1 MSNPFQGV
9 KFAEYQPTYVGQ
21 PVDEFAKTMTVL
33 NQRYD
38 ESYAMKD
45 ALDGIL
51 ADIKVDDVNKPHLQN
66 RINAVRDEL
75 KDVVATGRFEHANKT
90 IRGAISGLTKDKALK
105 TSMEHYQSREAKK
118 EELRKKY
125 ETGYFSKELYDDE
138 IEKLNNYGGIG
149 DPDDLGFYNQYEFN
163 EGAKFVEIEDVIAK
177 GLANY
182 IGGNRN
188 TTQTT
193 DLTYNS
199 IDGAG
204 GMPSITAQESR
215 LLGMPSISTSRSTA
229 HTDGYEAG
237 AIAQASIVSNPDAM
251 AYLERVAEI
260 RTRKGNPTTVDQ
272 LVGEYVD
279 KTVKKFNKTE
289 TVTVAEEQ
297 AINLSGY
304 LNSQG
309 RGRNKEGDRETLVN
323 GVPLPAVAPNDTKIE
338 DLTGSGVGRFFSN
351 IFNYSVAAVDQAVSN
366 TPLGQISSW
375 AGGGEETGNAAI
387 LATRIATPFLS
398 TKQKEGLANAW
409 RTKPEYIK
417 ANIASLTPKGKQ
429 NVVGLISLYGTK
441 EDVAALDA
449 ANGDITKID
458 PLVMARAVENV
469 QKNEAMKTAMARSNI
484 EYTLY
489 NTDIPLTND
498 VIKPGTTFKTFMS
511 QRAAALPI
519 MILGADGTKGK
530 YYTTGAEW
538 LNDSDTEKAFGGNA
552 DAPIQFSGRV
562 GSDNNLYSVTGDSDF
577 LNSYTFRLP
586 NGNVAVVGIGHTDSK
601 AFKPMADKYI
611 SMGAQRTAARARIF
625 DGTDNA
631 EWQEQPN
638 PFVASKIGKDHMV
651 QTKAYKVLI
660 GGRAITYYILKD
672 PITGVTIGSVPSKDG
687 NYPVDQRP
695 VIDYE
700 HGMYMLADANKIKA
714 DMFKYP
720 NLVFH
725 TYGEYLGND
734 YSSIEGATK

>member
-105 TSMEHYQSREAKK
+105 TSMEHYQSREMKK

-138 IEKLNNYGGIG
+138 IEKLNTYGGIG

-182 IGGNRN
+182 TGGNRN

-199 IDGAG
+199 VDGAG
-204 GMPSITAQESR
+204 GMPSLTAQESR

-279 KTVKKFNKTE
+279 KTIKKFNKTE

-304 LNSQG
+304 LNSQN
-309 RGRNKEGDRETLVN
+309 RGNNQNNDTIPIVN
-323 GVPLPAVAPNDTKIE
+323 GVPLPAVGADVADIE
-338 DLTGSGVGRFFSN
+338 DLVGSGISRFFSN
-351 IFNYSVAAVDQAVSN
+351 IWGFSTSALDNSFSASPY
-366 TPLGQISSW
+366 GQLASW
-375 AGGGEETGNAAI
+375 AGGNDMGGGRTIAAKV
-387 LATRIATPFLS
+387 TSPFLS
-398 TKQKEGLANAW
+398 KGMRQELAASWQN
-409 RTKPEYIK
+409 KPEYIK
-417 ANIASLTPKGKQ
+417 ANIAKLNATDQRRIGEMIQ
-429 NVVGLISLYGTK
+429 LYGS
-441 EDVAALDA
+441 EADRNAVDA
-449 ANGDITKID
+449 ANGDITKMD
-458 PLVMARAVENV
+458 PLVIARATENI
-469 QKNEAMKTAMARSNI
+469 QKNDAVKTAMVRSNI
-484 EYTLY
+484 EYTLHD
-489 NTDIPLTND
+489 TDIALSND
-498 VIKPGTTFKTFMS
+498 FIKPGTTYQTFMS

-519 MILGADGTKGK
+519 MILGKNGTQGK
-530 YYTTGAEW
+530 YYNTGAEW
-538 LNDSDTEKAFGGNA
+538 LSENSDLLGKETK
-552 DAPIQFSGRV
+552 DIPIQFSGKV
-562 GSDNNLYSVTGDSDF
+562 GSDNNLYSVTGNSDF
-577 LNSYTFRLP
+577 FNSYTFRLP
-586 NGNVAVVGIGHTDSK
+586 DGTVAVVGIGHTDSR
-601 AFKPMADKYI
+601 ALKPMADKYI

-638 PFVASKIGKDHMV
+638 PFVASTIGQDHPVM
-651 QTKAYKVLI
+651 TKAYKVLA
-660 GGRAITYYILKD
+660 GKQAITYYVLHD
-672 PITGVTIGSVPSKDG
+672 PVTGVTIGSMPSKDG
-687 NYPVDQRP
+687 KYANDQHP
-695 VIDYE
+695 ITDYE
-700 HGMYMLADANKIKA
+700 HGMYLLADMNKKKA
-714 DMFKYP
+714 AMFQYP

-725 TYGEYLGND
+725 TYGEFIQND
-734 YSSIEGATK
+734 NATFTKNNK